1 MSLSDRDWD
10 RNDEQD
16 NYALYQRSVFAT
28 PETSSFTCPL
38 MHEGLNICYRCL
50 IFDSTSAGQLITTCS
65 SVSRETD
72 VVIFKKNG

>member
-10 RNDEQD
+10 RNDERD

-50 IFDSTSAGQLITTCS
+50 IFDSTSAWTRAIDHQMQFRIT
-65 SVSRETD
+65 
-72 VVIFKKNG
+72 